1 MLDTIDL
8 PHPTPPVSRVPFP
21 LSRAAVLGAGAWGT
35 ALAAALQRAG
45 VATTL
50 WARRTSHARQVHA
63 THRHDDLPGID
74 LPASLAATS
83 DLATALHGAQ
93 LVLLAVPASAT
104 RGLASQLSGLLTPGT
119 LVLTASKGF
128 ERETGAFMTE
138 VLDDALG
145 RDVLT
150 GALSGPSFAIEVARG
165 EPTLLTLAMAT
176 LDPLHPDHRTAQRQA
191 NALTRALAQAA
202 IRVETTSDVV
212 GVQVGG
218 ALKNQVAIAC
228 GMATALGMGENARAG
243 ILSRG
248 LDDMRQLTL
257 ALGGRADTLL
267 GSCGVGDLFLTA
279 SSTQSRN
286 TRLGMRVVREG
297 ATARLEQHELA
308 EGAISARTVIV
319 LERELGIRLE
329 LAAAIRD
336 VFEGIRTPAQALA
349 SLLEPRPHTAPP
361 RPLAGQNAPAPSLP
375 ALLRPLGRSRLAP
388 AAMPRPP
395 VRSHA

>member
-8 PHPTPPVSRVPFP
+8 PHPTPLLSRVPFP
-21 LSRAAVLGAGAWGT
+21 LGRAAVLGAGAWGT

-45 VATTL
+45 VVTTL
-50 WARRTSHARQVHA
+50 WARRADHASRIHT
-63 THRHDDLPGID
+63 THSHDDLPGVE
-74 LPASLAATS
+74 LPLSLTATS
-83 DLATALHGAQ
+83 DLAAAIQGAQ

-104 RGLASQLSGLLTPGT
+104 RELASHLSGRLASGT

-145 RDVLT
+145 RGVLT

-165 EPTLLTLAMAT
+165 EPTLLTLAMAA
-176 LDPLHPDHRTAQRQA
+176 LDPLHSGHRTAQRQA
-191 NALTRALAQAA
+191 NALMRALAHAA
-202 IRVETTSDVV
+202 IRVETTSDVI

-257 ALGGRADTLL
+257 ALGGQADTLL

-286 TRLGMRVVREG
+286 TRLGMRIVREG
-297 ATARLEQHELA
+297 PAARLEQHELA
-308 EGAISARTVIV
+308 EGAISARTVVV
-319 LERELGIRLE
+319 LERELGIRLD

-336 VFEGIRTPAQALA
+336 VFAGVRSPAQALA
-349 SLLEPRPHTAPP
+349 SLLEPRPHSAPP
-361 RPLAGQNAPAPSLP
+361 RRTVGQHAPAARLP
-375 ALLRPLGRSRLAP
+375 ALLRPLEGSRHAP
-388 AAMPRPP
+388 AAMPATA
-395 VRSHA
+395 VRSHV